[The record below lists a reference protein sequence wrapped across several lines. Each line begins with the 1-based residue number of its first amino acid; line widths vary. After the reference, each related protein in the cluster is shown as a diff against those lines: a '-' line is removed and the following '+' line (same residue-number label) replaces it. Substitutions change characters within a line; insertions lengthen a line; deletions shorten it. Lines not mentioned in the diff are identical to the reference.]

1 MKNVVDNDRST
12 RVILH
17 DGSSTNFRRII
28 DRGICSVVRSIVISP
43 RLVNF
48 IFHLGQAGWLVPRN
62 FRERMRDER
71 GLNPQCSS
79 REN

>member
-12 RVILH
+12 RVILMVYRRIFVE
-17 DGSSTNFRRII
+17 SSTVAFILL
-28 DRGICSVVRSIVISP
+28 SVRSLFP

-48 IFHLGQAGWLVPRN
+48 IFHLEQAGWLVPRN